1 MRGRHS
7 AGSTSRGTSARRSR
21 VSTATRSS
29 VPRPVDSPRRSWVW
43 RRLARRGQERS
54 FSTRH
59 PRPATRRR
67 RLRGPAGLLDALD
80 ALLPASV
87 VASLDAA
94 RRRVASLASRVA
106 RSDKHRRILAFL
118 LINTSFMLVEFAVGV
133 ANDSIGLISDAF
145 HMLFDNASVA
155 LAAYA
160 SLAAAAPPDDANHFG
175 AARFDVIA
183 GFVNALLLVF
193 VSLLIVLESVER
205 IMEPREMSTR
215 HLLVV
220 SVLGL
225 VVNLVGL
232 TLCAEAHPHAH
243 VGGGTRA
250 CCGGASRAGAATDDD
265 TAREMISRRRA
276 RTWR

>member
-1 MRGRHS
+1 
-7 AGSTSRGTSARRSR
+7 
-21 VSTATRSS
+21 
-29 VPRPVDSPRRSWVW
+29 
-43 RRLARRGQERS
+43 
-54 FSTRH
+54 
-59 PRPATRRR
+59 
-67 RLRGPAGLLDALD
+67 
-80 ALLPASV
+80 
-87 VASLDAA
+87 
-94 RRRVASLASRVA
+94 
-106 RSDKHRRILAFL
+106 
-118 LINTSFMLVEFAVGV
+118 
-133 ANDSIGLISDAF
+133 
-145 HMLFDNASVA
+145 MLFDNASVA

-232 TLCAEAHPHAH
+232 ALCAEAHAHAH

-265 TAREMISRRRA
+265 TAREMILSPTCAHVAVSGRTGRSSSDPESGRLLSRAVSRAREDVLGRHRRCPVDPGWRRA
-276 RTWR
+276 EAAGTRARKLLRGDPPSRTGSNRGARPRGARRQGEGRERVAADGGVPVSRTRWVPWA

>member
-1 MRGRHS
+1 M
-7 AGSTSRGTSARRSR
+7 
-21 VSTATRSS
+21 
-29 VPRPVDSPRRSWVW
+29 
-43 RRLARRGQERS
+43 
-54 FSTRH
+54 
-59 PRPATRRR
+59 
-67 RLRGPAGLLDALD
+67 
-80 ALLPASV
+80 
-87 VASLDAA
+87 
-94 RRRVASLASRVA
+94 
-106 RSDKHRRILAFL
+106 
-118 LINTSFMLVEFAVGV
+118 INTSFMLVEFAVGV

-232 TLCAEAHPHAH
+232 ALCAEAHATRTSEAEPARAAAARHA
-243 VGGGTRA
+243 RA
-250 CCGGASRAGAATDDD
+250 QP
-265 TAREMISRRRA
+265 
-276 RTWR
+276 RTTTPRGR